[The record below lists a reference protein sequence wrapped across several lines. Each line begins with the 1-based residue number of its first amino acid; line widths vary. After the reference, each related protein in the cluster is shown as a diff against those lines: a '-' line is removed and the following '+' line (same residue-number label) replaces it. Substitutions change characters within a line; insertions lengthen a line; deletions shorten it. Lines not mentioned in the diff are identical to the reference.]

1 MGRNGDVW
9 MPKYETY
16 SEKKWLERHG
26 IWKDSVYLREEN
38 GRVKNKQRRKH
49 RSGKGI
55 MNKHLEDVSMD
66 YMMHL
71 RYAWL
76 LALKLFLLSLI
87 SFVHGML
94 PFIFTHKVS
103 DRIASLDSELW
114 NSRHDKDTKNNS

>member
-1 MGRNGDVW
+1 MS
-9 MPKYETY
+9 KHETY